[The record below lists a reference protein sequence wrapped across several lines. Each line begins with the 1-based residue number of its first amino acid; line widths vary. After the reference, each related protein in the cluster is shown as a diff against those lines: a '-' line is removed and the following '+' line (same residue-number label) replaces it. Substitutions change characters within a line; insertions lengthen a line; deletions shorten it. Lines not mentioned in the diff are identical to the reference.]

1 MDNNTAER
9 TSAELAQGVAP
20 TAAPTNPS
28 PAADDLAKAERRPRG
43 HRSPSKLQQPL
54 EILGVPGA
62 LMRIS
67 TVEVIVG
74 LKRSAIYG
82 HLKEGRFPAP
92 VRNGARCSRWRSD
105 DIRAYLAAK

>member
-1 MDNNTAER
+1 MAHDEVKR
-9 TSAELAQGVAP
+9 TTLEEHSQEAK
-20 TAAPTNPS
+20 S
-28 PAADDLAKAERRPRG
+28 PCPILAADKLAKIERRPR
-43 HRSPSKLQQPL
+43 SSSKLQQPL

-62 LMRIS
+62 LLRIG

-105 DIRAYLAAK
+105 DIRAYLASK

>member
-1 MDNNTAER
+1 MDNSTAER
-9 TSAELAQGVAP
+9 TSVELAQVVSP
-20 TAAPTNPS
+20 TAAPTNQIS
-28 PAADDLAKAERRPRG
+28 GGDELATVERRPRG
-43 HRSPSKLQQPL
+43 HRSQSKLQQPL

-62 LMRIS
+62 LLRIG